1 MFNEVISAL
10 SLVDLPLQGRRY
22 TWSNKQQ
29 PPLLEKLDWFFTSS
43 SWTLSFSN
51 TFVWPMTMDTF
62 DHVPCIIKID
72 THIPS
77 AKILRFKTIGRKIL
91 TFWQ

>member
-29 PPLLEKLDWFFTSS
+29 PPLLEIWIGFLLPQVGPY
-43 SWTLSFSN
+43 LSQ
-51 TFVWPMTMDTF
+51 
-62 DHVPCIIKID
+62 
-72 THIPS
+72 
-77 AKILRFKTIGRKIL
+77 ILLFG
-91 TFWQ
+91 Q